1 MQLNL
6 PEQRF
11 IPGVDTRP
19 APLRSWLKALPYVE
33 THTSGG
39 QVLERLHDINHQ
51 RLPAKQRLELLAAF
65 RDSYDRLH
73 EMLRDQARQ
82 LDPLTQPQALNL
94 LTELTEQMGYGY
106 KYALRDALDEGQ
118 RWGKSRQVAEAANYA
133 QHFLALHL
141 LCLYQAY
148 QPVPDPAWHELGDLV
163 RFAETEALATTRDG
177 DFPYSCGE
185 LSVIAAYRQLAL
197 LRLADPYRLP
207 NGLIWEA
214 YGYLSRKCAQIL
226 LLKNFDDTLPTG
238 VFGVSLDHEPYE
250 SRPAPTT
257 GVERASWRC
266 LDAREL
272 LHSAQVD
279 LDRIVNG
286 THPHRIGFSN
296 QLTGADAIQ
305 LLGRMVG
312 QWTHSYQR
320 KQPRFNASVQV
331 ELSPGLDAAYYFLNN
346 CVAFDPETFAPPED
360 EDSIDFSVT
369 GLRSGR
375 VSEQDYRLVCCTTR
389 NRGGGGISLKLGQQE
404 GLSLRVGQLLL
415 INAPGLQANVAAPT
429 TTADWLIG
437 VVRWLVN
444 HGGKDTEVGIQ
455 YVARNCSTA
464 VIRPTSGHLRTF
476 MPALRNELTLP
487 NGQRLDVLIAP
498 KGVYR
503 NKGMLE
509 LQLRGQTK
517 QIQCN
522 HLLESGN
529 SFERFSFDILA

>member
-33 THTSGG
+33 THKTCA
-39 QVLERLHDINHQ
+39 QILERLHDINHQ
-51 RLPAKQRLELLAAF
+51 RIPAKQRLELLAAF

-73 EMLRDQARQ
+73 DMLRDQARQ
-82 LDPLTQPQALNL
+82 QDPLTNPQALHL

-106 KYALRDALDEGQ
+106 KYAVRDAMDEGQ
-118 RWGKSRQVAEAANYA
+118 RWGKSKQVAEATNYA
-133 QHFLALHL
+133 QHYLALYL
-141 LCLYQAY
+141 LCLYQTY
-148 QPVPDPAWHELGDLV
+148 QPVPDLAWRELGDLV
-163 RFAETEALATTRDG
+163 RFAESQTLTATRDG
-177 DFPYSCGE
+177 RFPYSSGE
-185 LSVIAAYRQLAL
+185 LDAVGAYRQLAL

-214 YGYLSRKCAQIL
+214 YGYLARKTTQIGL
-226 LLKNFDDTLPTG
+226 HKTFDGALPAG
-238 VFGVSLDHEPYE
+238 VFGILLDHEPRE
-250 SRPAPTT
+250 SVPAPNS
-257 GVERASWRC
+257 GVERAAWRC

-272 LHSAQVD
+272 LDGAQVD

-286 THPHRIGFSN
+286 THPHRVGFSN
-296 QLTGADAIQ
+296 HLTNTDAIQ

-320 KQPRFNASVQV
+320 KSPRFNASVQV

-346 CVAFDPETFAPPED
+346 CVAFDANTYAPPED

-375 VSEQDYRLVCCTTR
+375 VNEQDYRLVSCTTR
-389 NRGGGGISLKLGQQE
+389 NRGGGGISLKLGRHE

-415 INAPGLQANVAAPT
+415 INAPGMQASETPPAT
-429 TTADWLIG
+429 TDWLIG

-444 HGGKDTEVGIQ
+444 HNGKDMEVGIQ
-455 YVARNCSTA
+455 YVARHCTPA
-464 VIRPTSGHLRTF
+464 VVRPTSGQLRTF
-476 MPALRNELTLP
+476 MPALKNELTLP

-503 NKGMLE
+503 SKGMLE
-509 LQLRGQTK
+509 LQQRGQTK